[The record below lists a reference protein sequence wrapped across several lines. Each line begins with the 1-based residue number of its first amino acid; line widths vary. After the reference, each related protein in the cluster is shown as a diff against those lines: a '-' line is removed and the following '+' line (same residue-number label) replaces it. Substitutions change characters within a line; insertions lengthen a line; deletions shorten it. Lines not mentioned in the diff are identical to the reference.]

1 MSRRSVRIYGGHD
14 NQGNPP
20 GEHTAAVSKN
30 GNLNVQLGDSASIDA
45 FDRLRV
51 SNPTTIFDSVLK
63 YDKQDTLWYEALT
76 GTATSTHEFDEAS
89 VKMTV
94 AADGDKVV
102 RQTKEFFRYQP
113 GKSQLVLATWV
124 MDTPDPNVRRR
135 VGYFE
140 TENGIFLEEI
150 NGALWI
156 VLRSSVTG
164 SVVDT
169 RIAQSDWNLDAYP
182 ELDTTKTQILV
193 IDLQWL
199 GVGRVRV
206 GFVIDGIITYVHQ
219 FLNSNVQNKVYM
231 TTAQLPVHVEIEA
244 TGAVSGAFDFWAICS
259 TVMSEGGI
267 DPLTGIPHSVNSGT
281 PTAVSGTMVP
291 ILSIRPKATYAG
303 EINRIA
309 TIQRA
314 LQVINT
320 GNGTAEVHVIYDG
333 VLTGASF
340 ASVEADSVFEVDVAA
355 TTVTGG
361 HHIQMFYVPSSNQA
375 SAAAEAIIT
384 GKLPMSVDIA
394 GANPINLTIAVTNHG
409 TVTAA
414 GSMTWQ
420 EYQ

>member
-1 MSRRSVRIYGGHD
+1 MSRRSVRIYGGYD

-51 SNPTTIFDSVLK
+51 SNPTTIFDSILK
-63 YDKQDTLWYEALT
+63 YGKQDTLWYETLD
-76 GTATSTHEFDEAS
+76 GTATSVHQFDEAA
-89 VKMTV
+89 VKMSV
-94 AADGDKVV
+94 SADGDKAV

-113 GKSQLVLATWV
+113 GKSQFVLTTWV
-124 MDTPDPNVRRR
+124 MDTADPNVRRR

-140 TENGIFLEEI
+140 TENGVFLEEI
-150 NGALWI
+150 NGAVWI
-156 VLRSSVTG
+156 VLRSNVTG

-169 RIAQSDWNLDAYP
+169 RIAQAEWNLNTFT
-182 ELDTTKTQILV
+182 ELDVAKTQILV

-219 FLNSNVQNKVYM
+219 FLNANVRNRVYM

-244 TGAVSGAFDFWAICS
+244 TGAVSGTFDFWAICS
-259 TVMSEGGI
+259 SVMSEGGA
-267 DPLTGIPHSVNSGT
+267 DLLTGIPHSISSGV
-281 PTAVSGTMVP
+281 PAAVDGVMVP
-291 ILSIRPKATYAG
+291 ILSIRPKSTYQS
-303 EINRIA
+303 EINRVA

-320 GNGTAEVHVIYDG
+320 GNGVAEVHVIYDG

-340 ASVEADSVFEVDVAA
+340 ASVEADSVFEADVAA
-355 TTVTGG
+355 TAITGG
-361 HHIQMFYVPSSNQA
+361 HHIQMFYVASSNQA

-409 TVTAA
+409 TVNAA